1 MTKKELRKIFRDKRN
16 SLSMSERAKMDDL
29 MLIQFQA
36 LKLPVIYSLL
46 SYWPIERNNEP
57 NMHLFTD
64 YMAFRNPELIIAYP
78 KTDLVANNMHAIST
92 NESSRFAINDFGIY
106 EPEKGEEIA
115 AGYFDMIFVP
125 LLAVDKKGYR
135 VGYGKGYYDK
145 FMVDCREDCVRIG
158 FSYFEPIQEMPDKH
172 EFDVPLNLCI
182 TPQSVYVF

>member
-125 LLAVDKKGYR
+125 LLAIDKKGYR
-135 VGYGKGYYDK
+135 VGYGKGYYDRFLSK
-145 FMVDCREDCVRIG
+145 NKIKTIG
-158 FSYFEPIQEMPDKH
+158 LCYKECMIEKIDNDKYDYKID
-172 EFDVPLNLCI
+172 EVI
-182 TPQSVYVF
+182 TD